1 MMART
6 LILSLVG
13 LLAIVS
19 PVYLMFVAISDQS
32 QLYQYSA
39 LPRARTSATIGDTRQ
54 NVMDQ
59 AFDILKLNSGATG
72 LLKLQHTGQLAGN
85 LRVNGYLQPLVGGF
99 NHRLSPVLFH
109 RSRPALPPGA
119 DTVMMR

>member
-39 LPRARTSATIGDTRQ
+39 LPRARPSATIGDTRQ

-59 AFDILKLNSGATG
+59 ALDILKLNSGATG
-72 LLKLQHTGQLAGN
+72 LLKLQHLGQFAGN
-85 LRVNGYLQPLVGGF
+85 LRVNGYL
-99 NHRLSPVLFH
+99 
-109 RSRPALPPGA
+109 
-119 DTVMMR
+119 

>member
-6 LILSLVG
+6 LNLSLVG

-54 NVMDQ
+54 K
-59 AFDILKLNSGATG
+59 ALDILKLNSGATG
-72 LLKLQHTGQLAGN
+72 LLKLQHLGQFAGN

-99 NHRLSPVLFH
+99 SHRLSPVLFH

>member
-6 LILSLVG
+6 LNLSLVG

-39 LPRARTSATIGDTRQ
+39 LP
-54 NVMDQ
+54 
-59 AFDILKLNSGATG
+59 
-72 LLKLQHTGQLAGN
+72 
-85 LRVNGYLQPLVGGF
+85 
-99 NHRLSPVLFH
+99 
-109 RSRPALPPGA
+109 
-119 DTVMMR
+119 

>member
-13 LLAIVS
+13 LLTIVS
-19 PVYLMFVAISDQS
+19 PVYLIFVAISDQS

-39 LPRARTSATIGDTRQ
+39 LPRARTSANIGDTRQ

-59 AFDILKLNSGATG
+59 ALDILKLNSVATG
-72 LLKLQHTGQLAGN
+72 LLKLPRVGQLAGN
-85 LRVNGYLQPLVGGF
+85 LTGSTVICSPLLVALVIGYLLFCFTDHAQ
-99 NHRLSPVLFH
+99 LFH
-109 RSRPALPPGA
+109 LAQIR
-119 DTVMMR
+119 

>member
-32 QLYQYSA
+32 QLY
-39 LPRARTSATIGDTRQ
+39 
-54 NVMDQ
+54 
-59 AFDILKLNSGATG
+59 
-72 LLKLQHTGQLAGN
+72 

-99 NHRLSPVLFH
+99 IHRLSPVLFH